1 MSRTK
6 IETVTCKVG
15 NQNVTCRLIP
25 GYDFSMCNTKTLK
38 RIGCEVS
45 RPISKK
51 DRDGMFFR
59 EMTTTPIGWA
69 SISLT
74 FIEKPEKTKTSKKKS
89 RSITTETEVLVV
101 NHEKGMD
108 DEILLGSP
116 WFMGLKVDYK
126 DYLQV
131 FRAKIE
137 VCEYYGSVRTTLNI
151 KSLKGRYH
159 KWVRVPVSI
168 SYQEL
173 EKNDKYSDS
182 SSESSDSSFHAT
194 DFESDSSDSS
204 FYDIDIIKKEI
215 LKKLMTTDSM
225 MRLNS

>member
-1 MSRTK
+1 MFRTK
-6 IETVTCKVG
+6 VESVKCQVG
-15 NQNVTCRLIP
+15 DQNVTCRLIP
-25 GYDFSMCNTKTLK
+25 GYDFSMCDTKTLR
-38 RIGCEVS
+38 RIGCEIS
-45 RPISKK
+45 RPISSKE
-51 DRDGMFFR
+51 RDYKFLR
-59 EMTTTPIGWA
+59 EMTTTPIGWV

-116 WFMGLKVDYK
+116 WFMGLKVDHK

-131 FRAKIE
+131 FKARIV
-137 VCEYYGSVRTTLNI
+137 VCEDYGLVRTTLNI

-168 SYQEL
+168 SYREL

-182 SSESSDSSFHAT
+182 SSDESDSSFHAT
-194 DFESDSSDSS
+194 DFESDSSFNVS
-204 FYDIDIIKKEI
+204 IKKSF
-215 LKKLMTTDSM
+215 KKC
-225 MRLNS
+225 

>member
-6 IETVTCKVG
+6 IETVTCKDG
-15 NQNVTCRLIP
+15 NQNVTCRLEP
-25 GYDFSMCNTKTLK
+25 GFSFSMTSTKTLK

-59 EMTTTPIGWA
+59 EMTTTLIGWA
-69 SISLT
+69 YISLT
-74 FIEKPEKTKTSKKKS
+74 FTAKTEKTSKKKT
-89 RSITTETEVLVV
+89 RSITTETEVIVV

>member
-1 MSRTK
+1 MFRTK
-6 IETVTCKVG
+6 IESVECKVG
-15 NQNVTCRLIP
+15 NQNVTCRLEP
-25 GYDFSMCNTKTLK
+25 GFWFSMTSNKTLK

-45 RPISKK
+45 RPITKKECDSK
-51 DRDGMFFR
+51 FFR

-74 FIEKPEKTKTSKKKS
+74 FTAKTEKTSKKKT
-89 RSITTETEVLVV
+89 RSITTETEVIVV

-116 WFMGLKVDYK
+116 WFMGLKVDDK

-131 FRAKIE
+131 FKAKIE
-137 VCEYYGSVRTTLNI
+137 VCEYYGFVRTTLNI

-168 SYQEL
+168 SYREL

-194 DFESDSSDSS
+194 DFESDSSVLSASS
-204 FYDIDIIKKEI
+204 LNNIIKKKS
-215 LKKLMTTDSM
+215 LKK
-225 MRLNS
+225 